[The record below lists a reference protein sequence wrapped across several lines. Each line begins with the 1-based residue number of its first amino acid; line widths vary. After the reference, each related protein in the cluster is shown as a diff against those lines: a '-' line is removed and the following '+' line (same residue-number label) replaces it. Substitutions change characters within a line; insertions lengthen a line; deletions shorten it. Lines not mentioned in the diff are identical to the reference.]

1 LSSSDSSEF
10 VLDASAFYA
19 GIPFQSSKKCITTNA
34 VYEEVKHIRRSYSPL
49 EALIDAGNLIIIE
62 PEMTSLNKVIACA
75 RKTGDCGKLSQADIS
90 IIALALELGKTLISD
105 DFAVGNVAT
114 FLKIPV
120 RTLAFK
126 GISEL
131 RAWISFCNSCA
142 RVYNSRI
149 SVCQIC
155 GSKLR
160 RRFTVITDTHT

>member
-34 VYEEVKHIRRSYSPL
+34 VYDEVKHIRRSYSPL
-49 EALIDAGNLIIIE
+49 EALIDAGNLIIVE
-62 PEMTSLNKVIACA
+62 PEKVSLNKVIVCA
-75 RKTGDCGKLSQADIS
+75 KKTGDYRKLSQADIS
-90 IIALALELGKTLISD
+90 IIALALQLRKTLISD

-120 RTLAFK
+120 KTLAFK

-131 RAWISFCNSCA
+131 RAWVSFCKACA
-142 RVYNSRI
+142 RAYNSHI
-149 SVCQIC
+149 SVCTIC
-155 GSKLR
+155 GSRLR
-160 RRFTVITDTHT
+160 QSFKVVSDTV

>member
-1 LSSSDSSEF
+1 MSNSDSSEF

-34 VYEEVKHIRRSYSPL
+34 VYEEVRHIRRSYSPL

-62 PEMTSLNKVIACA
+62 PELTSFNKVIACA
-75 RKTGDCGKLSQADIS
+75 KKTGDYKKLSQADIS
-90 IIALALELGKTLISD
+90 IIALAFQFGKTLISD

-114 FLKIPV
+114 YLKIPV

-131 RAWISFCNSCA
+131 RAWVSFCKSCGK
-142 RVYNSRI
+142 VYNSGI

-155 GSKLR
+155 GSRLR
-160 RRFTVITDTHT
+160 RRFTVITDTL

>member
-1 LSSSDSSEF
+1 MSSSDSSEF

-34 VYEEVKHIRRSYSPL
+34 VYDEVRHIRRSYSPL

-62 PEMTSLNKVIACA
+62 PEKTSLNKVIACA
-75 RKTGDCGKLSQADIS
+75 KKTCDYRKLSQADIS
-90 IIALALELGKTLISD
+90 IIALALQLTKTLISD

-120 RTLAFK
+120 KTLAFK

-131 RAWISFCNSCA
+131 RAWVSFCKSCA
-142 RVYNSRI
+142 RVYNSNI
-149 SVCQIC
+149 SFCEIC
-155 GSKLR
+155 GSRLR
-160 RRFTVITDTHT
+160 RSFRVVTDTV